1 MYDTDIY
8 RDWQTYLVTNDAN
21 MIAKLIVFDHTIIL
35 YNVNSLQKFENVYLS
50 QERELVTSLRV
61 ELAELQTDTEMVST
75 QWSQQNQFCRFYLNG
90 NKKPTC

>member
-1 MYDTDIY
+1 
-8 RDWQTYLVTNDAN
+8 
-21 MIAKLIVFDHTIIL
+21 MIAKFIVFDHTIIL

-75 QWSQQNQFCRFYLNG
+75 Q
-90 NKKPTC
+90 

>member
-1 MYDTDIY
+1 MYDADIY

-21 MIAKLIVFDHTIIL
+21 MIAKFIVFDHTIIL

-75 QWSQQNQFCRFYLNG
+75 QWSQQNEFCRFYLNG